1 MGRHKDRQ
9 TDGVKQSVEEK
20 RHRETIID
28 KVRLWDEAEN
38 LRL

>member
-9 TDGVKQSVEEK
+9 TDGVKQSVEEQSHRK
-20 RHRETIID
+20 RMID
-28 KVRLWDEAEN
+28 KVRLWDEAEK